1 VDQRFVDSPDEERL
15 AVLLTRLDE
24 HLDTAW
30 LALETFEETQE
41 PELLR
46 TALLGWRKSEEAKR
60 RLDRSFGRVA
70 DDDLHEELREWQA
83 LTLDDYEQV
92 AELIAPVQAAIAR
105 HVETRQAGEEP
116 PPLNVTLPGPNQNPV
131 IGKRRRKRN

>member
-1 VDQRFVDSPDEERL
+1 LVDSAEEERL

-30 LALETFEETQE
+30 LALETFEETKK

-46 TALLGWRKSEEAKR
+46 TALLGWRESEKAKR
-60 RLDRSFGRVA
+60 RLDRSFGRA
-70 DDDLHEELREWQA
+70 ANDQLDEELREWRA

-92 AELIAPVQAAIAR
+92 AELIAPVQAAIGR
-105 HVETRQAGEEP
+105 HVETRRAGEAL
-116 PPLNVTLPGPNQNPV
+116 PPLNRTLPGPNQNPV